1 MNRSTKN
8 VKGSF
13 SVIDCITYYKI
24 ALQIA
29 IHNLKSKI
37 QYSLIHYSNIWI
49 STIIMC
55 QMSLQKKKDVM
66 FFKLV
71 SDAGVNISF
80 SSICLC
86 QE

>member
-13 SVIDCITYYKI
+13 SAIDCITYYKI

-29 IHNLKSKI
+29 IHYLKSKI
-37 QYSLIHYSNIWI
+37 QYSLTHYSNIWI

-55 QMSLQKKKDVM
+55 QMSLQKKKGCHV
-66 FFKLV
+66 F
-71 SDAGVNISF
+71 
-80 SSICLC
+80 
-86 QE
+86 